1 MPFGATPSRW
11 CVCQFHHF
19 RFKINN
25 LSSIKTSANNQQ
37 PSAIFADAYG
47 GAAQPVPD
55 IVPDNYH
62 SEPNTDVENFK
73 DSLFYHEMLSNI

>member
-37 PSAIFADAYG
+37 PNAVFADAYE

-55 IVPDNYH
+55 IVPDNLQQ
-62 SEPNTDVENFK
+62 
-73 DSLFYHEMLSNI
+73 SLTPMM